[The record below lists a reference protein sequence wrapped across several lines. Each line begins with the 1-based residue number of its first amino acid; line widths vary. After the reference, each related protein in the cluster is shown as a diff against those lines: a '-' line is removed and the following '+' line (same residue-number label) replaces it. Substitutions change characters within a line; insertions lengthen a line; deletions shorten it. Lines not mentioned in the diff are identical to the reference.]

1 MSRRKIT
8 IKTDNRRP
16 REHKVFHKPIHDI
29 HIQEQRRIANAADD
43 EEMKRLIGNGS
54 VELSRRFDAKYISQ
68 MAHDY
73 GWNQTRFKK
82 AMERVVK

>member
-29 HIQEQRRIANAADD
+29 HIQEQRRAANAADD
-43 EEMKRLIGNGS
+43 EAMKRLIGNGS
-54 VELSRRFDAKYISQ
+54 VDLSRCHDAKYISQ
-68 MAHDY
+68 TARDY
-73 GWNQTRFKK
+73 DWNQTRFQK
-82 AMERVVK
+82 ALERNA